1 MKKLIVSLG
10 LALTLSFGA
19 TLDEGVKAFQ
29 KGDYKTALSIFE
41 DLSSTNNSEAQYYL
55 GIIYANGY
63 GVKQDYLKAKEWLE
77 KAAAQGH
84 VEAQNEIGFIYTN
97 GYGVKQDYSKAR
109 EWFEKAAVQGHS
121 EA

>member
-41 DLSSTNNSEAQYYL
+41 DLSSTNNSEAQFYL
-55 GIIYANGY
+55 GLIYQY
-63 GVKQDYLKAKEWLE
+63 GK
-77 KAAAQGH
+77 
-84 VEAQNEIGFIYTN
+84 
-97 GYGVKQDYSKAR
+97 GVKQDYSKAK
-109 EWFEKAAVQGHS
+109 ELFGKDCDLGEQLGCDSYAKLNQQGY
-121 EA
+121 